1 MLINCKW
8 IKICPL
14 ATLYIVL
21 TSYIPTVY
29 MSGQDMNSGQG
40 ENNRD
45 YSSYKQDVII
55 FCNDEMGE
63 SEG

>member
-1 MLINCKW
+1 
-8 IKICPL
+8 
-14 ATLYIVL
+14 
-21 TSYIPTVY
+21 
-29 MSGQDMNSGQG
+29 MNSGQG